1 MTQVAAEDP
10 RVVLGEL
17 ASVFDRIDP
26 RDLERLANTV
36 LDAARVFAAGQGRSG
51 LVAAAFAVRLGHLGK
66 EKHVVGEATAPAV
79 GPGDLVVV
87 LSRSGTKRIT
97 LHQVQ
102 RALAAGAQVAALCAD
117 AHAPLTR
124 AASVAVVLPVHDV
137 QTRQHAGSLFEQ
149 AALILLD
156 SLCWRLQTTLRR
168 TDAELAARHD
178 NLQ

>member
-1 MTQVAAEDP
+1 VTQVAAGDP
-10 RVVLGEL
+10 RVVLDEL
-17 ASVFDRIDP
+17 ASVFDRIDQ
-26 RDLERLANTV
+26 RDLERLADTV
-36 LDAARVFAAGQGRSG
+36 LDTDRTFAAGQGRSG

-66 EKHVVGEATAPAV
+66 ETHVVGEATAPAV
-79 GPGDLVVV
+79 GPGDLVVA
-87 LSRSGTKRIT
+87 LSRSGTRPLT
-97 LHQVQ
+97 LHQVE
-102 RALAAGAQVAALCAD
+102 RALGAGAQVAALCAD
-117 AHAPLTR
+117 AQAPLMR

-156 SLCWRLQTTLRR
+156 SLCWRLQATLGR